1 MNTTFGRVKP
11 VDVFIAFNLLLFL
24 LMCFIVY
31 YERFRQYRGPGNIH
45 EFFLYAFLLTA
56 GIFWGWK
63 YFRHYSLPVYLL
75 LLIQL
80 GVLLHFAGGLMPVN
94 GGRLYDTILFDIRF
108 DKIVHFVNAFI
119 GAVLANHLFNVVGVE
134 IPRFRGIVLILIVL
148 GFGAIIEIVEYLV
161 MLTIPNSG
169 VGGYD
174 NNMMDLIA
182 NFMGCGC
189 FVLGRSFVFAVARNR
204 NILAQKITT

>member
-1 MNTTFGRVKP
+1 MNTTSANVKP
-11 VDVFIAFNLLLFL
+11 VDVFTAFNLLLFL
-24 LMCFIVY
+24 VMCFVVY
-31 YERFRQYRGPGNIH
+31 YERFTEYRGPGNIH

-56 GIFWGWK
+56 GIFWGWRF
-63 YFRHYSLPVYLL
+63 FRNYSFPVYLL

-80 GVLLHFAGGLMPVN
+80 GVLLHFAGGFLPIN
-94 GGRLYDTILFDIRF
+94 GGRLYDSILFDIRF

-119 GAVLANHLFNVVGVE
+119 GAVLANHLLNVVGVR

-148 GFGAIIEIVEYLV
+148 GFGAIIEIAEYLV

-174 NNMMDLIA
+174 NNMIDLIA
-182 NFMGCGC
+182 NFLGCGC
-189 FVLGRSFVFAVARNR
+189 FVLVRSIVFAMARNR
-204 NILAQKITT
+204 KIAVQKVPT